1 MASITSSFRS
11 SEFNMVSE
19 PSSVTPNSSMALPSS
34 SNNGGLNM
42 LPMTAQPVSEKLMK
56 LNHPTWRAQVLAVIR
71 GARLEGFLTGKT
83 EAPAVEIVSKDND
96 GKTIKTLNPAHE
108 SWLAQDQQVLNF
120 LLSSLSKEIISSAAS
135 KSTAALAWKEIEGMF
150 SSQTRARVVNT
161 RMTLANTK
169 KGNTSTADVFQKFHE
184 FQNLVERMFN
194 RKIIAIQ
201 NDWGGEYE
209 KLNSFFTKI
218 DISHQVSCPHTHQQN
233 GSVECKHRHIVE
245 VGLSLLA
252 RASMPLK
259 FWDEAFLAASF
270 LINRTPSKVINFQTP
285 IERLFSVK
293 PHYSSLRIFGC
304 ACWSNLRPYN
314 QHKLEF
320 RSKECVFLGYS
331 NMHKGFKT

>member
-42 LPMTAQPVSEKLMK
+42 LPITPQPVSEKLMK

-96 GKTIKTLNPAHE
+96 SNTIKTLNPAHE

-150 SSQTRARVVNT
+150 SSQTRARAVNT

-218 DISHQVSCPHTHQQN
+218 DISHQVSCPHTHQ
-233 GSVECKHRHIVE
+233 
-245 VGLSLLA
+245 
-252 RASMPLK
+252 
-259 FWDEAFLAASF
+259 
-270 LINRTPSKVINFQTP
+270 
-285 IERLFSVK
+285 
-293 PHYSSLRIFGC
+293 
-304 ACWSNLRPYN
+304 
-314 QHKLEF
+314 
-320 RSKECVFLGYS
+320 
-331 NMHKGFKT
+331 